1 MRPRYCVGWTRS
13 ASPGDAG
20 LIDQHCGAHTV
31 PYIEAKNSKAVF
43 EHEATT
49 SKISEEML
57 FYCRQRGLSAEEATA
72 LVVNGFVKDVLQQ
85 LPMEFAVEAQKLIS
99 VSLEGSVG

>member
-43 EHEATT
+43 EHKATT
-49 SKISEEML
+49 SKISSRARRPL
-57 FYCRQRGLSAEEATA
+57 RLLDCAGHRAHGLSVAA
-72 LVVNGFVKDVLQQ
+72 L
-85 LPMEFAVEAQKLIS
+85 AI
-99 VSLEGSVG
+99 